1 MRGDYPD
8 LGHDVEDFLSG
19 SNCGRKS
26 STTHLEFQES
36 QKKKTDAAKAHS
48 YQATSFHV
56 GDQTNF
62 LFPLQNLSVH
72 LTRWILI
79 GGVFGWVGHPWKDP
93 MFCKSVD
100 ARAPRDSIQLFPKSW
115 ALSTYM
121 LDVLV

>member
-8 LGHDVEDFLSG
+8 PGHDVEDFLSG
-19 SNCGRKS
+19 SNKS

-62 LFPLQNLSVH
+62 LFPL
-72 LTRWILI
+72 
-79 GGVFGWVGHPWKDP
+79 
-93 MFCKSVD
+93 
-100 ARAPRDSIQLFPKSW
+100 
-115 ALSTYM
+115 LSTRISQFI
-121 LDVLV
+121 